1 MGFTVFKT
9 PKPKGFKY
17 TPRYY
22 DPKKEALE
30 RRKAE
35 LGIDSKL
42 SHHEQLRSRMSNR
55 WNKEEDDQRSILSRT
70 VSYLI
75 YGTVIALS
83 IYFILFTN
91 IIETILSSFGV
102 TQ

>member
-1 MGFTVFKT
+1 MGFTAFKT

-17 TPRYY
+17 IPRYY
-22 DPKKEALE
+22 DPKKEELE

-42 SHHEQLRSRMSNR
+42 SHSEQLRSKMAGR
-55 WNKEEDDQRSILSRT
+55 WHQNDDDQRSILSRSI
-70 VSYLI
+70 SYLI
-75 YGTVIALS
+75 YGTVIGLS